1 MWFQKK
7 SQPNPQRGVSAPIT
21 RQEITMTDRAHLNL
35 SLAADAAINAHG
47 YCCAAYWSDE
57 SREYLRKR
65 AIESLRTAAA
75 ALGFDLVEAQQV
87 QEHDRLARV
96 ASGIAADGVAL

>member
-1 MWFQKK
+1 MPDQD
-7 SQPNPQRGVSAPIT
+7 P
-21 RQEITMTDRAHLNL
+21 LNL
-35 SLAADAAINAHG
+35 SFAADAASHAHG
-47 YCCAAYWSDE
+47 YCRAAYWSDE
-57 SREYLRKR
+57 HRNYLRTQ

-75 ALGFDLVEAQQV
+75 HLGYDLVEAQQV

>member
-1 MWFQKK
+1 
-7 SQPNPQRGVSAPIT
+7 
-21 RQEITMTDRAHLNL
+21 MTDQARL
-35 SLAADAAINAHG
+35 SKAAAAASDTHG
-47 YCCAAYWSDE
+47 YCIAAYWSYE
-57 SREYLRKR
+57 NRNYLRTR

-75 ALGFDLVEAQQV
+75 HLGYDLVEAQHV